1 MIWFSCSNCHKTL
14 GRPESSAGA
23 FVFCDCGQ
31 GLVVPWDSTAPP
43 PAGPPPLE
51 TLPPQPPPLAA
62 VPVGE
67 EKIPVARRPSPA
79 PSPPP
84 LPDWGE
90 DESRRRVSAPQH
102 RNPGQCF
109 NHQDRPVKHKC
120 ADCQEGF
127 CDDCVVQFQGKTLC
141 GPCKNFRLR
150 RTDRAVNLS
159 AKALTA
165 LIVAIGAAPAVA
177 CLWPL
182 GLNALAVL
190 AALVALLAQLG
201 AVLLGALALYD
212 TERNPRLAG
221 KALAITGV
229 LTGAVASVLTV
240 FFIIFGPR

>member
-1 MIWFSCSNCHKTL
+1 MIWFSCTNCQKTL

-31 GLVVPWDSTAPP
+31 GLVVPWDSTAAPP
-43 PAGPPPLE
+43 VGPPPLE
-51 TLPPQPPPLAA
+51 APPPQPPPLTA

-67 EKIPVARRPSPA
+67 EQIPMARRPPSA
-79 PSPPP
+79 PNPPP

-90 DESRRRVSAPQH
+90 DTSRRRTSAPQH

-150 RTDRAVNLS
+150 RTDKTSNLS
-159 AKALTA
+159 GKALSA
-165 LIVAIGAAPAVA
+165 LIVAMAAAPTVA
-177 CLWPL
+177 CLWPF
-182 GLNALAVL
+182 GLNALVVMV
-190 AALVALLAQLG
+190 ALLALLAQLA
-201 AVLLGALALYD
+201 AVVLGSLALWD
-212 TERNPRLAG
+212 TEHNPRLAG
-221 KALAITGV
+221 KALAITSV
-229 LTGAVASVLTV
+229 LTGGVSGLLTV
-240 FFIIFGPR
+240 FFMLFGPR